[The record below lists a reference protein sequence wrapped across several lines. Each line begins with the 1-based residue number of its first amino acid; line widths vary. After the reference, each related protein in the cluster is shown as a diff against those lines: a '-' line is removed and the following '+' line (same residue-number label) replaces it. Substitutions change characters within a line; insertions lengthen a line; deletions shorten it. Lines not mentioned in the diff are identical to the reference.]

1 MGMLRVCS
9 ADGCE
14 TKTLGPYCIEH
25 EDTAGATD
33 LLDAVVFLDGLEL
46 VPRAF
51 GARFEPAILLIAP
64 LIAANSG

>member
-25 EDTAGATD
+25 EHEMETD
-33 LLDAVVFLDGLEL
+33 EDLAESRGLHLVLVSYVEPDA
-46 VPRAF
+46 A
-51 GARFEPAILLIAP
+51 
-64 LIAANSG
+64 